1 MKKTKAIHIGI
12 IILGIIFISISSF
25 HSNVWFDESYSVA
38 LCEHSFKEIWQIGGN
53 DVHPVLYYM
62 LLHILYLI
70 FGSNMIVYRL
80 FSVLG
85 IALIG
90 ILGYTHLRKDFGEKT
105 GIIFSYLSFFMPVM
119 CVYATEIRMYSLAA
133 LFAILTAIYAYRILK
148 QNSKKN
154 WILFGV
160 SSLALSYT
168 HYYGLMTAGIINLA
182 LFIFSIYKRKEDKNY
197 LKYFLIQ
204 AIAEIILYVPWLI
217 YFITQLKHVGGGF
230 WIKLKF
236 PDTLIEVLSFQYRG
250 LMDSGIHF
258 NLETILP
265 FAFCVIIYAYIG
277 YLIYK
282 QIKQKNDIKAGV
294 LAFGVYIAVIVA
306 ALIISKFMPILYSRY
321 IFVITSIL
329 IFALAFFMS
338 TEKRKYI
345 TIILL
350 ALMGIISIYNEYKI
364 SKVDYAPSNMEQVK
378 YLKDNINENDII
390 IYSDVITN
398 SGASIYF
405 KNNKQYF
412 LNLENWGVEEAYKAF
427 LPAMETTR
435 NFEFLNNYKGRIWI
449 LDNNEQT
456 LFNKL
461 KEQGYDL
468 TILNENK
475 KIETKYHNYIYNIM
489 LVEIM

>member
-1 MKKTKAIHIGI
+1 
-12 IILGIIFISISSF
+12 
-25 HSNVWFDESYSVA
+25 
-38 LCEHSFKEIWQIGGN
+38 
-53 DVHPVLYYM
+53 
-62 LLHILYLI
+62 
-70 FGSNMIVYRL
+70 
-80 FSVLG
+80 
-85 IALIG
+85 
-90 ILGYTHLRKDFGEKT
+90 
-105 GIIFSYLSFFMPVM
+105 
-119 CVYATEIRMYSLAA
+119 
-133 LFAILTAIYAYRILK
+133 
-148 QNSKKN
+148 
-154 WILFGV
+154 
-160 SSLALSYT
+160 
-168 HYYGLMTAGIINLA
+168 
-182 LFIFSIYKRKEDKNY
+182 
-197 LKYFLIQ
+197 
-204 AIAEIILYVPWLI
+204 
-217 YFITQLKHVGGGF
+217 
-230 WIKLKF
+230 
-236 PDTLIEVLSFQYRG
+236 
-250 LMDSGIHF
+250 
-258 NLETILP
+258 
-265 FAFCVIIYAYIG
+265 
-277 YLIYK
+277 
-282 QIKQKNDIKAGV
+282 
-294 LAFGVYIAVIVA
+294 
-306 ALIISKFMPILYSRY
+306 
-321 IFVITSIL
+321 
-329 IFALAFFMS
+329 MS

-489 LVEIM
+489 LVEIV